1 MLPLPASV
9 TALTAVVVVVV
20 DDIAATIRAFS
31 EALVNDL
38 CGKPLGKGG
47 RKIVGIVLDG
57 RNEIL

>member
-20 DDIAATIRAFS
+20 DIAATIRAFS